1 MSAAVI
7 DKLRLW
13 IELVHPDL
21 AAPISKVIHGNPHL
35 ADAPRPTGV
44 YANYWSLSDSS
55 IGNPW
60 ENTTD
65 TAGATIIGPPD
76 IETVVHERGWPRRG
90 VLRVEFRGTGALERA
105 QKLELS
111 TGREDVRAL
120 LIKDLAVNIV
130 VRPLGS
136 VVDLSELLS
145 TINVKGAQ
153 IDFSYRHWLQIDQD
167 TPYIETAEV
176 DLTA

>member
-1 MSAAVI
+1 MSAAVV
-7 DKLRLW
+7 DKLREW
-13 IELVHPDL
+13 IELVHPSL
-21 AAPISKVIHGNPHL
+21 ASPDAKVIHGNPHK
-35 ADAPRPTGV
+35 ADAPRPALP
-44 YANYWSLSDSS
+44 YAAYWSISDSS

-65 TAGATIIGPPD
+65 TAGATIPGPPA

-90 VLRVEFRGTGALERA
+90 VLRVEFRGPSSEERA
-105 QKLELS
+105 QQLELS

-120 LIKDLAVNIV
+120 LIKDLDVNIV

-136 VVDLSELLS
+136 VVDLAELLS
-145 TINVKGAQ
+145 TVNIEGAQ
-153 IDFSYRHWLQIDQD
+153 IDFAYRHYAQIDQD